1 MSAGGGEGEGT
12 QIDKTFWNKVEV
24 RGPDECWPWQAAST
38 TKGYG
43 IYTRGKLG
51 KRRVYAHRYAYEM
64 LVGPIPDGMFCMHKC
79 DNPSC
84 VNPKHLTVGTC
95 SDNLRDMVM
104 KGRSSRGEK
113 RWCAKLTEDDVR
125 AIRTRYAT
133 GKVSTYSLAGEYG
146 ASQSAIQ
153 LVVHHKTWKHVE

>member
-1 MSAGGGEGEGT
+1 MNDGA
-12 QIDKTFWNKVEV
+12 QVDKTFWNKVEV

-38 TKGYG
+38 TRGYG

-51 KRRVYAHRYAYEM
+51 KRRVYAHRYVYEM

-84 VNPKHLTVGTC
+84 VNPNHLTVGTC

-125 AIRTRYAT
+125 AIRARYAA
-133 GKVSTYSLAGEYG
+133 GKVSICKLADEYG
-146 ASQSAIQ
+146 ASLSAVQ

>member
-1 MSAGGGEGEGT
+1 MKDGT
-12 QIDKTFWNKVEV
+12 QIDTTFWEKVEV
-24 RGPDECWPWQAAST
+24 RGPDECWTWQAAST
-38 TKGYG
+38 TRGYG

-51 KRRVYAHRYAYEM
+51 KRRVYAHRYVYEM
-64 LVGPIPDGMFCMHKC
+64 LVGPILDGMFCMHKC

-125 AIRTRYAT
+125 AIRARYAT
-133 GKVSTYSLAGEYG
+133 GKVSTYRLADEYG